1 MQRRRAWL
9 LLAFVALA
17 GLLYSCATD
26 NALPNSV
33 DRPTPAV
40 TETPTSEAADP
51 LDGHSPRRPPLMPNR
66 RAPVAR
72 DLQRLA
78 TMFVGYAVRDS
89 DTFPHGE
96 SVSMAIG
103 GHAVLTVDDI
113 AAALSN
119 REIWEIC
126 PTDWHV
132 YGATSCPVDLLAPI
146 NNAVVNHAR
155 IVYSAEYSDVTCAP
169 DRGGP
174 LPSGR
179 MVVLRPGPD
188 RRTCT
193 SDFALVLVA
202 DDEGLLRAIDL
213 TLAEP

>member
-1 MQRRRAWL
+1 
-9 LLAFVALA
+9 
-17 GLLYSCATD
+17 
-26 NALPNSV
+26 
-33 DRPTPAV
+33 
-40 TETPTSEAADP
+40 
-51 LDGHSPRRPPLMPNR
+51 MPDM

-72 DLQRLA
+72 DLERLA
-78 TMFVGYAVRDS
+78 TMFVSYAVRDS

-103 GHAVLTVDDI
+103 GHAGLTIDDI

-119 REIWEIC
+119 REIWKIC

-132 YGATSCPVDLLAPI
+132 YGAASCPVDLLAPI

-155 IVYSAEYSDVTCAP
+155 IVYSAEYSDVICAP
-169 DRGGP
+169 DRAGP

-179 MVVLRPGPD
+179 VVVLRPGPV

-202 DDEGLLRAIDL
+202 DDEGLLRSIDL